1 MDDSDF
7 ASSEGQASAPAHP
20 AAAGV
25 GAGPWKWLLPLL
37 FLGTIAVGA
46 WYFLSDDTP
55 EDQNR
60 TTFHILTGS
69 ENRILF
75 DDPDSDEPT
84 MMERFEEEENVDFE
98 PSFQGSVDTM
108 LDIQAGADP
117 YDAVWPASSI
127 WLNLGNTQGTVS
139 RVESIMGS
147 PVVFGVKRSKAEELG
162 WVGTDVTVEDILA
175 AAESG
180 ELRYMMSSATQSNS
194 GAMAYLG
201 YLYAFAG
208 RPDVLTSE
216 HLHDPEL
223 AEKTK
228 RLLGEV
234 DRTAGAS
241 GFLRDLFLE
250 SYGEYDGMVNNESA
264 IITANKSLI
273 ERGEADLLH
282 VIYPVDGLALAD
294 WPLGYVDR
302 EDETKSALFDKL
314 QAYLLSDEVQQELL
328 DQGRRTNQFVYPMNE
343 DTIDPEVFNPDWGID
358 PGRVIVPIT
367 VPAAGVTLEALNLYQ
382 TTFRKPSFT
391 VLALDYSGSMAGDGE
406 EDLEEAMQVLLDQ
419 EEAAKYFLQR
429 TETDITVVIP
439 FNGAVID
446 IWRADGSD
454 PQTLSALLSR
464 VVSQE
469 TGGETNIYDPMI
481 AALDEMEGSLEGYAP
496 AIILLTDGHSNEGNF
511 SQFEARWSEESP
523 EGVPVYSILFGE
535 ASDEQ
540 LTQIEELTAGDVYDG
555 RDGLI
560 DALRDSF
567 GNV

>member
-1 MDDSDF
+1 MDDSAP
-7 ASSEGQASAPAHP
+7 ASSEGQASTPDRLATLASKAEFLKWLIPLLILLAI
-20 AAAGV
+20 
-25 GAGPWKWLLPLL
+25 GAGFRT
-37 FLGTIAVGA
+37 FLG
-46 WYFLSDDTP
+46 DDP
-55 EDQNR
+55 DDERQQ
-60 TTFHILTGS
+60 FHILTGS

-84 MMERFEEEENVDFE
+84 MMERFEEEENVNFE
-98 PSFQGSVDTM
+98 PSYQGSVDTM
-108 LDIQAGADP
+108 LDIQAGAEP

-127 WLNLGNTQGTVS
+127 WLNLGDTQGIVS

-208 RPDVLTSE
+208 QPAVLTSD
-216 HLHDPEL
+216 HLHDPAL

-250 SYGEYDGMVNNESA
+250 QYGDYDGMVNNESA
-264 IITANKSLI
+264 IITANQTLTG
-273 ERGEADLLH
+273 RGETDLLY

-302 EDETKSALFDKL
+302 DDEVKSALFDKL
-314 QAYLLSDEVQQELL
+314 QTYLLSDEVQQELL

-343 DTIDPEVFNPDWGID
+343 DTIDPEVFNPEWGID
-358 PGRVIVPIT
+358 VNRVIDPIT
-367 VPAAGVTLEALNLYQ
+367 VPAAPVLLEALNLYQ
-382 TTFRKPSFT
+382 SSFRKPSFT

-406 EDLEEAMQVLLDQ
+406 EDLKEAMRVMLDQ

-429 TETDITVVIP
+429 TENDITIVIP
-439 FNGAVID
+439 FNGEVIEV
-446 IWRADGSD
+446 WRAEGSD
-454 PQTLSALLSR
+454 PEALNALLNK
-464 VVSQE
+464 VLAQDP
-469 TGGETNIYDPMI
+469 GGETNIYDPMI
-481 AALDEMEGSLEGYAP
+481 AALDQMEGSLEGYAP
-496 AIILLTDGHSNEGNF
+496 AIILLTDGHSNEG
-511 SQFEARWSEESP
+511 SFEEFQARWNEGSP
-523 EGVPVYSILFGE
+523 EGIPVYSILFGD

-540 LTQIEELTAGDVYDG
+540 LVQVSEATTGDIYDG

-567 GNV
+567 ANV